1 MIQEMENNLIPKG
14 SIDLVGFGRLGLR
27 TGINLIQIHRGGP
40 SKITVFDGQ
49 KISPQDII
57 FLLLPQMSF
66 IIVHISSK
74 EEYLSFAS
82 IEFFEIYVAF
92 AIPLS
97 FIFSII
103 VL

>member
-1 MIQEMENNLIPKG
+1 MCK
-14 SIDLVGFGRLGLR
+14 
-27 TGINLIQIHRGGP
+27 
-40 SKITVFDGQ
+40 
-49 KISPQDII
+49 DII
-57 FLLLPQMSF
+57 FLLLSKMSF